1 MYITNRILY
10 YSLSFN
16 SDIETLARPIPNII
30 NAVFVSNSPNT
41 DNTTTAIPI
50 AAPTALKNNDGM
62 LYKMLLVKLTEI
74 SFTAGKYKAVA
85 IMNGKYFEML
95 SKCGKCLL

>member
-1 MYITNRILY
+1 
-10 YSLSFN
+10 
-16 SDIETLARPIPNII
+16 
-30 NAVFVSNSPNT
+30 
-41 DNTTTAIPI
+41 
-50 AAPTALKNNDGM
+50 
-62 LYKMLLVKLTEI
+62 MLLVKLTQI